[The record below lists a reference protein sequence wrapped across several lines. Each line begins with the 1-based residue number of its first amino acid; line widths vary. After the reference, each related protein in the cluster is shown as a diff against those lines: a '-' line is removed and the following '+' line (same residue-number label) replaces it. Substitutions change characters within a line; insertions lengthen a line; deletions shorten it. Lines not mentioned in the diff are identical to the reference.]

1 MIPSRVTPAPSY
13 SWEEGRVRMLFT
25 FVGGAGHY
33 QPLAPVARAARAAGH
48 AITFACRPSM
58 TACVEADG
66 FGAVATGPD
75 VPDLRTIAP
84 LAPPDP
90 AREERV
96 LREGFARRTALR
108 RAKDIVD
115 LCGELRPD
123 AVVSDEVDY
132 GAIVAAERL
141 GLVHASVMVLV
152 AGSFGRRELLA
163 EPLNEVRA
171 QQGLGPD
178 PDLEMLS
185 RYLVLAPLPPS
196 FRDPAFPLPPT
207 AHAIRPAALEPPG
220 PGQRPSWLDEL
231 DERPT
236 VYFTL
241 GTIFNMESGD
251 LFPRVLA
258 GLAELDVNVIATV
271 GPQLAPA
278 PFAGASRRVHV
289 ERFVPQAHVLPCCD
303 LVVSHGGSGSVMG
316 ALCYGLPS
324 VLLPMGADQSHNGA
338 RCRQLGVGRVL
349 DASRATP
356 AVVRDAVAAL
366 LGDRASRRR
375 AEALREEIAALPDP
389 ASAVA
394 LLEELRVQGRPIP
407 AR

>member
-1 MIPSRVTPAPSY
+1 
-13 SWEEGRVRMLFT
+13 MLFT

-33 QPLAPVARAARAAGH
+33 EPLVPIARAVRAAGH
-48 AITFACRPSM
+48 AIGFACRPSM
-58 TACVEADG
+58 TARVVADG
-66 FGAVATGPD
+66 FDAVRVGPD
-75 VPDLRTIAP
+75 VEDLRAIAP
-84 LAPPDP
+84 LAPLDP

-96 LREGFARRTALR
+96 LREGFAFRTALR

-115 LCGELRPD
+115 LCGGFRPD
-123 AVVSDEVDY
+123 VVVSDEVDY

-141 GLVHASVMVLV
+141 GLLHASVVVLA
-152 AGSFGRRELLA
+152 AGSFGRRDLLV

-171 QQGLGPD
+171 EHGLGPD

-196 FRDPAFPLPPT
+196 FRDPAHPLPPT
-207 AHAIRPAALEPPG
+207 AHPIRPAALEPPG
-220 PGQRPSWLDEL
+220 PERRPSWLDDL
-231 DERPT
+231 DGRPT

-258 GLAELDVNVIATV
+258 GLAGLAVNVVATV
-271 GPQLAPA
+271 GPQLDPGG
-278 PFAGASRRVHV
+278 FADVAGGARV
-289 ERFVPQAHVLPCCD
+289 ERFVPQSMVLPRCD

-324 VLLPMGADQSHNGA
+324 VLLPMGADQSHNGV
-338 RCRQLGVGRVL
+338 RCEQLGVARVL
-349 DASRATP
+349 DAARASP
-356 AVVRDAVAAL
+356 AAVRRAVAEVFS
-366 LGDRASRRR
+366 DRGFRQR
-375 AEALREEIAALPDP
+375 AEGLRAEIEALPGS

-394 LLEELRVQGRPIP
+394 LLEELCVGRRPLP
-407 AR
+407 SR